1 MYSTLLALHSM
12 VRWFVLAS
20 LMLAIFRA
28 YHGWLSEKPFS
39 RLDNSIRHWTATIIH
54 IQLLLGIWIYLI
66 SPIVSYFLSNFPE
79 SVHNREPRFFG
90 MEHSIVML
98 TAVIVITIGSAKTK
112 RKQSD
117 NQKFK
122 TMAIWFTLGLLLVLS
137 SVPWPFSPFTS
148 RPGFRS
154 F

>member
-1 MYSTLLALHSM
+1 M

-122 TMAIWFTLGLLLVLS
+122 TMAIWFTLGLLLILS
-137 SVPWPFSPFTS
+137 SIPWSFSPFTN
-148 RPGFRS
+148 RPSFRA